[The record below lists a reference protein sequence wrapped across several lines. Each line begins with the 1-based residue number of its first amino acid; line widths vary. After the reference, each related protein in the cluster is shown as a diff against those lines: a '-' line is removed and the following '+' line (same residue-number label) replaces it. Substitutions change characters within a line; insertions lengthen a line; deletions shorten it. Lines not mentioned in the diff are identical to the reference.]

1 MSRNVTKIVAMKGLN
16 IDNIKDFG
24 EEKLIGVW
32 ALVVRNVLHLW
43 SLIVLS
49 RLLSIWHGIVKFT
62 SRNLVSCYHM
72 CDSVQSISNKKSN

>member
-24 EEKLIGVW
+24 EEKLIGVS

-49 RLLSIWHGIVKFT
+49 RLLSI
-62 SRNLVSCYHM
+62 
-72 CDSVQSISNKKSN
+72 